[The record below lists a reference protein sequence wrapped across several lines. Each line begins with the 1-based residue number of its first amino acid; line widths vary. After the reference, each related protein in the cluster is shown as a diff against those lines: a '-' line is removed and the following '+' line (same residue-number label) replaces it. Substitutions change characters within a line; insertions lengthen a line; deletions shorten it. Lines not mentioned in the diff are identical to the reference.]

1 MTETD
6 DGHPLRQLQFL
17 PIPPKPD
24 VAPPEISSQ
33 EKAAISLVVLAAVF
47 VGALGLASSF
57 QSVSQAAARWGF
69 VSPWMLPIAVDVAI
83 PVFSVVYLLL
93 IRFDMTLAWV
103 RGVPWVLTAVTVYLN
118 WSAGHSLPA
127 RVGHGSLPLLWVV
140 LSEIAAHVYRVRIG
154 KATGKRLERIRR
166 SRWLL
171 APLSTASLWRRMVL
185 WEMTS
190 YRDALDR
197 ERERL
202 LARAALRENRGPLW
216 RWQAPRR
223 ERVLLRLGEL
233 TAEGVSAP
241 ANERPEPT
249 ADAHPSIPSAPAE
262 QPAGALDTQAVQ
274 ALTERAHGRAHHLPT
289 SHDADHVSTHKKPI
303 RGRKKSAAK
312 SVNELREEAVLALY
326 PELNKRP
333 EWTDIRDALTAA
345 RLSAKPISRPTAQR
359 IRERV
364 EKDRPELAA
373 LGSDNV
379 RPMKEATG

>member
-1 MTETD
+1 MRE
-6 DGHPLRQLQFL
+6 LQFL
-17 PIPPKPD
+17 PMPPKPE
-24 VAPPEISSQ
+24 AATPKISRE
-33 EKAAISLVVLAAVF
+33 EKAAIAFVIAAAVF

-57 QSVSQAAARWGF
+57 QSVSRAATRWGF
-69 VSPWMLPIAVDVAI
+69 ASPWMLPIAVDVAI

-93 IRFDMTLAWV
+93 IRFDMPLAWV
-103 RGVPWVLTAVTVYLN
+103 RAVPWALTAVTVYLN

-127 RVGHGSLPLLWVV
+127 RVGHGALPLLWVV
-140 LSEIAAHVYRVRIG
+140 LSEVAAHVYRVRIG

-171 APLSTASLWRRMVL
+171 APLTTAALWRRMVL
-185 WEMTS
+185 WELTS

-197 ERERL
+197 ERVRL

-216 RWQAPRR
+216 RWKAPRR
-223 ERVLLRLGEL
+223 ERVLLRIGEL
-233 TAEGVSAP
+233 TAEDVSAP
-241 ANERPEPT
+241 ASERPAPG
-249 ADAHPSIPSAPAE
+249 ADAHPSAPDAPAE
-262 QPAGALDTQAVQ
+262 GPAGALTAPAVKTP
-274 ALTERAHGRAHHLPT
+274 AERAHGRAHHGPT
-289 SHDADHVSTHKKPI
+289 SHEADHVSARKKPL
-303 RGRKKSAAK
+303 RSRKKSAEK
-312 SVNELREEAVLALY
+312 SVNERREEAVLALY

-379 RPMKEATG
+379 RPMKEASA

>member
-1 MTETD
+1 MRE
-6 DGHPLRQLQFL
+6 LQFL
-17 PIPPKPD
+17 PIPPKPEE
-24 VAPPEISSQ
+24 AATKIGRE
-33 EKAAISLVVLAAVF
+33 EKAAIALVVLAAVF

-93 IRFDMTLAWV
+93 IRFDMPLVWV
-103 RGVPWVLTAVTVYLN
+103 RGVPWVLTGVTVYLN

-166 SRWLL
+166 SRWFL
-171 APLSTASLWRRMVL
+171 APMSTASLWRRMVL

-197 ERERL
+197 ERVRL
-202 LARAALRENRGPLW
+202 LARAALRENHGPLW
-216 RWQAPRR
+216 RWRAPRR

-233 TAEGVSAP
+233 TAEDVSAP
-241 ANERPEPT
+241 ADERPAPT
-249 ADAHPSIPSAPAE
+249 PGAHPSVLDAPVE
-262 QPAGALDTQAVQ
+262 RPAGALAHEADRAPMEG
-274 ALTERAHGRAHHLPT
+274 ARERAHRSPT
-289 SHDADHVSTHKKPI
+289 SHDADRVSARQKPL
-303 RGRKKSAAK
+303 RGRKKSASK

-326 PELNKRP
+326 PELGKRP